1 MYRQNK
7 DSNRIMIATISLCV
21 VAIALVCFTV
31 MVYKGKRS
39 HKDDFFDMP
48 PGDYVSQSDAASP
61 SDVQN
66 EPQTEVSSQTEESTD
81 ISSADTPSAET
92 QSTVDTNDIL
102 NPDYNSEYY
111 VVVYTGNQMI
121 VVYKKDENGKYTQT
135 SYYMKCSTGALDT
148 TPTKEGVYSIQKKE
162 KWVSPADKEYAQYGC
177 LISKEE
183 NYYICSASYRKK
195 TAWTMIDGR
204 YESIGTAV
212 TGGSIQLCVRDA
224 NWIYVNIPEGTQ
236 VNVVN
241 RNGPDLSIKELPKKI
256 KLNGGWDPTDKW
268 ARGNPYFS

>member
-61 SDVQN
+61 SDVPN

-92 QSTVDTNDIL
+92 PSGDI
-102 NPDYNSEYY
+102 E
-111 VVVYTGNQMI
+111 T
-121 VVYKKDENGKYTQT
+121 DENTLA
-135 SYYMKCSTGALDT
+135 AL
-148 TPTKEGVYSIQKKE
+148 S
-162 KWVSPADKEYAQYGC
+162 
-177 LISKEE
+177 
-183 NYYICSASYRKK
+183 R
-195 TAWTMIDGR
+195 
-204 YESIGTAV
+204 
-212 TGGSIQLCVRDA
+212 
-224 NWIYVNIPEGTQ
+224 
-236 VNVVN
+236 
-241 RNGPDLSIKELPKKI
+241 
-256 KLNGGWDPTDKW
+256 
-268 ARGNPYFS
+268 

>member
-1 MYRQNK
+1 MLL
-7 DSNRIMIATISLCV
+7 TL
-21 VAIALVCFTV
+21 
-31 MVYKGKRS
+31 
-39 HKDDFFDMP
+39 P
-48 PGDYVSQSDAASP
+48 
-61 SDVQN
+61 
-66 EPQTEVSSQTEESTD
+66 
-81 ISSADTPSAET
+81 
-92 QSTVDTNDIL
+92 
-102 NPDYNSEYY
+102 
-111 VVVYTGNQMI
+111 
-121 VVYKKDENGKYTQT
+121 
-135 SYYMKCSTGALDT
+135 
-148 TPTKEGVYSIQKKE
+148 KEGVYSIQKKE